1 MWCSERFA
9 TTASNGPGSA
19 RSSSD
24 SRRDRSPSGALGSIA
39 STSWAEP
46 GHRVGE
52 RAVAAADLEHPGGRG
67 GQVGG
72 DERFEVHTGPLYR
85 PFF

>member
-19 RSSSD
+19 RSS
-24 SRRDRSPSGALGSIA
+24 RRHALEQLALRRPRVDREHVV
-39 STSWAEP
+39 AEP
-46 GHRVGE
+46 GHRERE
-52 RAVAAADLEHPGGRG
+52 RAMAAADLEHAGGRR

-72 DERFEVHTGPLYR
+72 DERLEVHPEVVPSFL
-85 PFF
+85 